1 MVVPTISI
9 FFGMVIQM
17 FWRDHAP
24 PHFHVLYQG
33 HEASVSIES
42 GEVIAGHLPKTARR
56 ILREWAHEHQAE
68 LSENWQRG
76 RMRVSFL
83 SIPGADEDD

>member
-1 MVVPTISI
+1 MPTISI
-9 FFGMVIQM
+9 FFGMIIQM

-33 HEASVSIES
+33 YEASVSIET
-42 GEVIAGHLPKTARR
+42 GEVIAGQLPKTARR
-56 ILREWAHEHQAE
+56 ILREWTHDHRAE

-76 RMRVSFL
+76 RMNQSFQ
-83 SIPGADEDD
+83 SIPGADDDD